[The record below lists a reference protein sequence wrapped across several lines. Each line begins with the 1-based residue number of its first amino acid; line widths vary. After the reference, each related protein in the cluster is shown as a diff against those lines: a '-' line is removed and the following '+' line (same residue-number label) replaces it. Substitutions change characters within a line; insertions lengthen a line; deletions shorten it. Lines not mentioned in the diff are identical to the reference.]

1 MGVSSAMV
9 GKRKGTSTLQR
20 GSVDGCQYTIV
31 DNNGVDFF
39 YGLATPV
46 VTGNARDQIFSAFD
60 SLQSALDKA
69 EFTCPVKLN
78 VFLRRIGDKQLVRSI
93 KDYLWNEQCQPATTF
108 IAQAPCNQEH
118 DVVLELIAVDT
129 AKSDELSHPVDI
141 YECNERATVI
151 EYDDVMFGFFGG
163 FVPDEESLDAYER
176 SYSAFTRMRN
186 EVETSQFRFANVFR
200 TWLYQG
206 SIVLPEGDSQRYKEL
221 NAARSDF
228 FYGMRFLERFL
239 PRDVKYG
246 AVYPGSTGI
255 GADDVDVAMSCMAIK
270 SQRDDI
276 IVAPIENP
284 LQTSAF
290 DYSERYSPQ
299 SPKFSRAVAL
309 AFNDRARVY
318 VSGTASIVDQKTVHV
333 DDPEGQ
339 TNQTLDN
346 IEALIA
352 GENLERYGVRGFDAN
367 LKDLATARVYVKK
380 PEHYDA
386 IRAICE
392 KRLKGVPTVY
402 TYADVCRDDLLV
414 EVEGIASC
422 RVMAKE

>member
-1 MGVSSAMV
+1 MVS
-9 GKRKGTSTLQR
+9 KRKGKSTLRR
-20 GSVDGCQYTIV
+20 GSVEGCRYTIV
-31 DNNGVDFF
+31 DANGVNFF
-39 YGLATPV
+39 YGLATPTV
-46 VTGNARDQIFSAFD
+46 SGDIREQIFSAFKN
-60 SLQSALDKA
+60 LQSGFDKE
-69 EFTCPVKLN
+69 EFACFVKLN

-93 KDYLWNEQCQPATTF
+93 KDVVWDGQCQPATTF
-108 IAQAPCNQEH
+108 IAQAPCDQEY
-118 DVVLELIAVDT
+118 DVVLEAIAVD
-129 AKSDELSHPVDI
+129 ADEKVENSNPVEI
-141 YECNERATVI
+141 YECNEHATVI
-151 EYDDVMFGFFGG
+151 DYDDVMFGFFGG
-163 FVPDEESLDAYER
+163 FIPDEESLDAYER
-176 SYSAFTRMRN
+176 SYSAFSRMRDQ
-186 EVETSQFRFANVFR
+186 VERCQFHFANVFR

-228 FYGMRFLERFL
+228 FYGTRFLERFL
-239 PRDVKYG
+239 PKDVQFG

-270 SQRDDI
+270 TQRQDV

-290 DYSERYSPQ
+290 DYSEYYSPL

-309 AFNDRARVY
+309 AFNDRARVF

-352 GENLERYGVRGFDAN
+352 ADNLARHGVNGFDAQ
-367 LKDLATARVYVKK
+367 LADLATARVYVKK
-380 PEHYDA
+380 PEHFES

-392 KRLKGVPTVY
+392 KRLKGVPIVY

-414 EVEGIASC
+414 EVEGVASC
-422 RVMAKE
+422 SILSEA